1 MPVQPLGP
9 GGWTRPGR
17 WRSSRSPGSWGAAQG
32 GQERPRHPLWVLPA
46 RVLAG
51 PPGLLSANA
60 HQVGPGIPLRWPRQ
74 LAAEQEVCRRGQP
87 CSRSRA
93 TGPAGSGR
101 GLAGVWARACCGHG
115 GGVTQDGELG
125 AGSDELPFPS
135 QGSEAQ
141 SGVLDFRAF
150 QGSPL
155 PPTSLGHRGTS
166 ARPGYSAWKV
176 SGAHTL
182 WGQNLWAQKPGHC
195 RQGTPPIPP

>member
-1 MPVQPLGP
+1 MNPSEEVRCQFSRLGQEDGPAQDAGGPAGARDPGGRLREDRSGRATRFGSSQHGYSLGP
-9 GGWTRPGR
+9 QGYSRPMPTRWGRASPSGG
-17 WRSSRSPGSWGAAQG
+17 PGSW
-32 GQERPRHPLWVLPA
+32 
-46 RVLAG
+46 
-51 PPGLLSANA
+51 LLSRRCA
-60 HQVGPGIPLRWPRQ
+60 GEGS
-74 LAAEQEVCRRGQP
+74 LAAEAGP
-87 CSRSRA
+87 RA
-93 TGPAGSGR
+93 PQAVGEG
-101 GLAGVWARACCGHG
+101 WRACGQEPAVG
-115 GGVTQDGELG
+115 MEGG

>member
-1 MPVQPLGP
+1 MNPSEEVRCQFSCLGQEDGPAQDAGRPAGARDPGGRLGEDRSGRATRFGSSQHGCSLGP
-9 GGWTRPGR
+9 QGYSRPMPTRWGR
-17 WRSSRSPGSWGAAQG
+17 AS
-32 GQERPRHPLWVLPA
+32 
-46 RVLAG
+46 
-51 PPGLLSANA
+51 
-60 HQVGPGIPLRWPRQ
+60 PLRWSRQ
-74 LAAEQEVCRRGQP
+74 LAPEQEVCWRGQP

-115 GGVTQDGELG
+115 EGVTQDGELG

-150 QGSPL
+150 QASPL
-155 PPTSLGHRGTS
+155 PPTSLGHRETS
-166 ARPGYSAWKV
+166 AHPGYSAWKV

-182 WGQNLWAQKPGHC
+182 WGQNLWA
-195 RQGTPPIPP
+195 